1 MTPIE
6 LFCATANSHKLR
18 EFRQAAGEG
27 LLIRGLPPC
36 DCPEE
41 GATFQE
47 NAVSK
52 ALSYS
57 YDNRRRELEKQEKG
71 GTRTGRAAK
80 PLVFTGDS
88 TKAAKA
94 GTEPLLF
101 ADDSGLVVDA
111 LGGRPGIYSARFAGP
126 DAGDD
131 DNNALLLQQLSG
143 VPREKRT
150 ARFVC
155 CIALVRGS
163 ALLKTFQGEAE
174 GLVLDGPAG
183 SGGFGY
189 DPLFFFPALGKSFS
203 EIPAETKWKHSHR
216 GDAFRQMLDWLPRLS
231 QGPGRK

>member
-1 MTPIE
+1 MSGLD
-6 LFCATANSHKLR
+6 LFCATANSNKLR
-18 EFRQAAGEG
+18 EFRQAGAEG
-27 LLIRGLPPC
+27 ILVRGLPPC

-41 GATFQE
+41 GSTFEE

-52 ALSYS
+52 ALCYS
-57 YDNRRRELEKQEKG
+57 RCEQLGTREEDEQG
-71 GTRTGRAAK
+71 GTEK
-80 PLVFTGDS
+80 V
-88 TKAAKA
+88 
-94 GTEPLLF
+94 GTEPLVF

-126 DAGDD
+126 DASDEE
-131 DNNALLLQQLSG
+131 NNALLLKQLSG

-163 ALLKTFQGEAE
+163 VLLQAFQGEAE
-174 GLVLDGPAG
+174 GLILDGPAG

-189 DPLFFFPALGKSFS
+189 DPLFFFPPLGKGFA

-216 GDAFRQMLDWLPRLS
+216 GAAFRQMLSWLPQLFQSPER
-231 QGPGRK
+231 Q

>member
-1 MTPIE
+1 LTPLE
-6 LFCATANSHKLR
+6 LFCATANPHKLG

-27 LLIRGLPPC
+27 LLIQGLPPC
-36 DCPEE
+36 DCPEQ

-52 ALSYS
+52 ALCYS
-57 YDNRRRELEKQEKG
+57 RHNRSPELEKQDKGGTKKGGTEKG
-71 GTRTGRAAK
+71 GTEPLTKGGPEKAGPA
-80 PLVFTGDS
+80 PLV
-88 TKAAKA
+88 
-94 GTEPLLF
+94 F

-126 DAGDD
+126 DAGDEE
-131 DNNALLLQQLSG
+131 NNALLLKQLSG
-143 VPREKRT
+143 VPREQRT

-163 ALLKTFQGEAE
+163 VLLKTFQGEAE

-189 DPLFFFPALGKSFS
+189 DPLFFFPPVGKGFA
-203 EIPAETKWKHSHR
+203 EIYASTKWQHSHR
-216 GDAFRQMLDWLPRLS
+216 GAAFRQMLQWLPQLFQS
-231 QGPGRK
+231 PELQ